1 MKANIPQET
10 YDEYAAYDRTTG
22 RFLWKR
28 GVCGTGG
35 ALVWFKTYKG
45 AEAVLKQ
52 WLELLPD
59 KHILTIVK
67 KEVTNNYTDTMPD

>member
-1 MKANIPQET
+1 MYN
-10 YDEYAAYDRTTG
+10 EYAVYDRTTG

-28 GVCGTGG
+28 GVCGTST
-35 ALVWFKTYKG
+35 ALIWFKTYKG
-45 AEAVLKQ
+45 AEEVLEQ
-52 WLELLPD
+52 WLELLPN